1 MAKKAAK
8 KPEKGKSVP
17 DRIIDAALGLAAG
30 KPWRE
35 ISLAE
40 IAEAAGL
47 PLSEVYPV
55 FPSKAKVLAGYGR
68 RVDAAVLAGEE
79 AGAREGSARDR
90 LFDVLMRR
98 FDALGPDKA
107 AVRSILCDLCR
118 DPTIGLCGL
127 CPFARS
133 MACMLEAADLSS
145 QGLRGGLRV
154 KALGAIYLATLRVW
168 LRDESEDL
176 ARTMAALDRN
186 LRRAEWLA
194 TCCSRMRKSQ
204 APDAPD
210 AAEVAA

>member
-17 DRIIDAALGLAAG
+17 DRIIDAALKLAAG
-30 KPWRE
+30 KPWGD

-40 IAEAAGL
+40 IADGADL

-55 FPSKAKVLAGYGR
+55 FPSKAKVLAGFLR

-118 DPTIGLCGL
+118 DPAMSLCGA

-145 QGLRGGLRV
+145 EGLRGCIRIKG
-154 KALGAIYLATLRVW
+154 LGAIYLASLRVW
-168 LRDESEDL
+168 LGDESEDL

-194 TCCSRMRKSQ
+194 KCCSRLRKPG
-204 APDAPD
+204 APKAPD
-210 AAEVAA
+210 AAEAAA